1 VDLLL
6 SADEEAIVASVSGL
20 LTGSALA
27 DPDASWPDQAWKE
40 LAAMGVFGLAVT
52 EGHGGLGFGVAG
64 EVLLYREFGRQL
76 ARGPLLG
83 TTLATQVALGSG
95 AAELAESLIS
105 GSVTCG
111 YAEPLAGSSPA
122 PGDSVSG
129 TFRVWEGG
137 SAALLVLV
145 TPQWSGLIQADR
157 LGTEGLSVTP
167 LPQIDTSVGMAQVT
181 LTDVPLLA
189 QVPGTGIATRAAL
202 LVAGMQTGIAEAA
215 LAESAAY
222 AVTREQFGKPIGTFQ
237 AVKHRCADMAVRAEA
252 ARFQTVYAAL
262 AWDDP
267 ALQEQA
273 AGQVAAAAAVA
284 ADAGRRN
291 SADNIQNHGAMGFTL
306 EASPHRY
313 LRRTLVL
320 ASLLGTPRAAL
331 EQIAA
336 RA

>member
-1 VDLLL
+1 MDLLL
-6 SADEEAIVASVSGL
+6 SPDEEAIVASVSGL

-40 LAAMGVFGLAVT
+40 LAALGVFGLAVP
-52 EGHGGLGFGVAG
+52 EEHGGLGFGVAG
-64 EVLLYREFGRQL
+64 EVLLFREFGRQL
-76 ARGPLLG
+76 VRGPLLG
-83 TTLATQVALGSG
+83 TTLATQLALDSG
-95 AAELAESLIS
+95 VAELADVLIS
-105 GSVTCG
+105 GSATCG

-122 PGDSVSG
+122 RGDLVSG
-129 TFRVWEGG
+129 TFRVWEGHG
-137 SAALLVLV
+137 ASLLVLV
-145 TPQWSGLIQADR
+145 TPQWSGLVQADR
-157 LGTEGLSVTP
+157 LNAEGLRATT
-167 LPQIDTSVGMAQVT
+167 LPQTDNSVDMAQVV

-189 QVPGTGIATRAAL
+189 QVPGTGIASRAAL
-202 LVAGMQTGIAEAA
+202 LVAGMQTGIAEAT
-215 LAESAAY
+215 LAESAVY

-267 ALQEQA
+267 AMRTQA
-273 AGQVAAAAAVA
+273 PGQVAAAAAVA

-306 EASPHRY
+306 EASPHHY

-331 EQIAA
+331 EQIAE